1 MTAGLYVRFR
11 IWRMVNMADDATG
24 GARVTENIA
33 YDNVHGSIAETSQT
47 ILMGQQGYE
56 MPSVFNVQVKIPHG
70 DINERDE
77 LEVILPTQHAL
88 YGERLR
94 ITGIHLLP
102 YGALDRRNYVHMSV
116 TRKEFAHKEQ

>member
-11 IWRMVNMADDATG
+11 IWRQINLSDDSTG
-24 GARVTENIA
+24 GARITENIA

-47 ILMGQQGYE
+47 ILMGSQGYE

-70 DINERDE
+70 DIDERDE
-77 LEVILPTQHAL
+77 LEVVQPEGHAL
-88 YGERLR
+88 LGKRLR
-94 ITGIHLLP
+94 IIGVHLLP
-102 YGALDRRNYVHMSV
+102 YGARDRRNYVHMSV